1 MIKDSLPKKG
11 SLLHLTDRVK
21 EILKNELNLEVL
33 EDTAKQ
39 EDYPE
44 WDSLTYLRIVA
55 ALESEFGI
63 QITPDNINKFN
74 SVLNIVE
81 EIQKNS

>member
-1 MIKDSLPKKG
+1 M
-11 SLLHLTDRVK
+11 K